1 MNPIILPNNDPNLR
15 LIVATWDQVSQHACV
30 ETLPILAWWVAP
42 PNQPSPICL
51 RSLLNTDWA
60 LEDCRTG
67 CVEIRDDGVYR
78 RDDAV
83 KTLME
88 LARIR
93 YEANQTEAL
102 LAADVEI

>member
-1 MNPIILPNNDPNLR
+1 VGSAAEPAFPYLPAQSAEHGLG
-15 LIVATWDQVSQHACV
+15 
-30 ETLPILAWWVAP
+30 
-42 PNQPSPICL
+42 
-51 RSLLNTDWA
+51 